1 MLNTLER
8 STRTVGFS
16 GRSRMLLS
24 TASVAVMSITLACS
38 DAAFAAENQD
48 PVAPDANEATGAS
61 EYNSGEIVVTAR
73 RREERLQDV
82 PVSATVISGDTLRE
96 QGAVNTR
103 EVLATVPS
111 LTVSTGS
118 RGTRDAVIKI
128 RGVATADTTPV
139 FDPGVGIYVND
150 VYLGRSAGALTDL
163 VDLDSVQVLRGPQG
177 TLFGRNSV
185 GGAVLLTTK
194 RPTDTFE
201 GEVGGRVGNYDGY
214 GFHGILNVPIAE
226 DWAVRGVYQ
235 QYKRDGYGT
244 NLFTGFDNLNN
255 SNNKTWRI
263 TLEGQISD
271 NIGLFLSYDG
281 ANEKSNGR
289 AATAIGTPGAIEFAY
304 AWATAYG
311 NVPDPSLLL
320 EPGSWERGETLG
332 LIEDGID
339 SSRFD
344 NFTAKLNWEISDE
357 VLFDLTG
364 GYRDSANKST
374 TDQDGT
380 PAPIANA
387 IMPNSQTQYFAEA
400 KLSGEGFGGKLDWV
414 VGGNFFEEDGEIEVL
429 TNSEFDARRSDS
441 LSSVTN
447 QSYAVFGHVTFD
459 ATDRLSLAGGLRQ
472 TYDSRDLR
480 SAVYRGATNTIDT
493 CRVDVSLREPG
504 GCDAYASAKFNYLS
518 WEATA
523 DYKVADQVNV
533 YARVAKGQK
542 SGGFNASVQTG
553 FLNPF
558 SPEQLL
564 QYEAG
569 LKAELFDRM
578 LRVNAAVYVGE
589 YEDLQ
594 RQVVRII
601 RGAPSVF
608 VSNAESADVNGAEL
622 ELTFSPTRN
631 FVLTGGL
638 GYTDAKYNTWEF
650 IDPVTNSRED
660 LSDNDFGLVPEFT
673 YNFSAKYDLEMSDF
687 NMIFSLVWSGSS
699 SYFLSQ
705 ENRDDFIQE
714 GFGLLSGR
722 IALTPSDEN
731 WELAIFGNNLTNKTY
746 DTFGS
751 VYGLP
756 GGAMLIP
763 VTGAP
768 RMVGASATYRF

>member
-1 MLNTLER
+1 VHYSLFH
-8 STRTVGFS
+8 STRVASSS
-16 GRSRMLLS
+16 GVSRALFS
-24 TASVAVMSITLACS
+24 TASMVGISIALASSGTAYAADDQGQDQSGVS
-38 DAAFAAENQD
+38 DAG
-48 PVAPDANEATGAS
+48 EARESAS
-61 EYNSGEIVVTAR
+61 GVIVVTAR

-96 QGAVNTR
+96 QGAINTR
-103 EVLATVPS
+103 EVLSTVPS

-185 GGAVLLTTK
+185 GGAVLITTK
-194 RPTDTFE
+194 RPTDRFE
-201 GEVGGRVGNYDGY
+201 GEVGARIGNYNGF
-214 GFHGILNVPIAE
+214 GFHGILNVPIA
-226 DWAVRGVYQ
+226 DNWAVRGVYQ
-235 QYKRDGYGT
+235 QYDRDGYGT

-255 SNNKTWRI
+255 LENKIWRI
-263 TLEGQISD
+263 SLQGQLSD
-271 NIGLFLSYDG
+271 DIELFLSYDG
-281 ANEKSNGR
+281 VDENSNGR
-289 AATAIGTPGAIEFAY
+289 AATPIGTTAAIAFAY
-304 AWATAYG
+304 DFAAAFG
-311 NVPDPSLLL
+311 NVADPSLLPA
-320 EPGSWERGETLG
+320 PGSLERHETLG
-332 LIEDGID
+332 LIEGGID
-339 SSRFD
+339 STRFD
-344 NFTAKLNWEISDE
+344 NFTAKLKWDISDE
-357 VLFDLTG
+357 VQFDLTG
-364 GYRDSANKST
+364 GYRELENRST

-387 IMPNSQTQYFAEA
+387 TMPNSQNQFFAEA
-400 KLSGEGFGGKLDWV
+400 KLSGEGLGGKLEWV

-429 TNSEFDARRSDS
+429 TNPEFDSRRSDS

-447 QSYAVFGHVTFD
+447 QSYAAFGHVTFA
-459 ATDRLSLAGGLRQ
+459 ATDRLSLAGGLRK
-472 TYDSRDLR
+472 TYDSRELR
-480 SAVYRGATNTIDT
+480 SAVYRGATNTIAT
-493 CRVDVSLREPG
+493 CAVDPSLRTPG
-504 GCDAYASAKFNYLS
+504 GCDAIASAEFDYLS

-523 DYKVADQVNV
+523 DYKLADEVNV

-558 SPEQLL
+558 EPEKLL

-569 LKAELFDRM
+569 LKAELFDRK
-578 LRVNAAVYVGE
+578 LRVNASVYVGE

-608 VSNAESADVNGAEL
+608 VSNAESADVNGAEI
-622 ELTFSPTRN
+622 EVTFSPTRN

-650 IDPVTNSRED
+650 VDPVTGSRED
-660 LSDNDFGLVPEFT
+660 LSGNDFALVPKYT
-673 YNFSAKYDLEMSDF
+673 YNFAAKYDLDLSDF
-687 NMIFSLVWSGSS
+687 NMNFSLVWTGSS
-699 SYFLSQ
+699 SYFLSP
-705 ENRDDFIQE
+705 ENRLDFTQ
-714 GFGLLSGR
+714 GAFGLLSGR
-722 IALTPSDEN
+722 IALTPRDEN
-731 WELAIFGNNLTNKTY
+731 WELAIFGNNLTNKSY

-756 GGAMLIP
+756 GGTMLIP

-768 RMVGASATYRF
+768 RMFGASATYRF